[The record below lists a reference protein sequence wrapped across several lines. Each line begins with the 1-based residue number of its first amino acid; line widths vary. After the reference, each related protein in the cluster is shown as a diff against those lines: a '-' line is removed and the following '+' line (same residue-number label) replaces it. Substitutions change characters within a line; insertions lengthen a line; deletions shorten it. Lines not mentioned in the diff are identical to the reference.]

1 MTSPETSTQTGSGVT
16 DELLTYR
23 KGPVRWV
30 VFNRPHARNAMTW
43 NMYDRLVEVC
53 REVNEDPAVRAVVLT
68 GASGRGPAFVAGTD
82 IAQFRSFRTAE
93 DALHYEEHG
102 ANVMRTLEEVRVPT
116 IAAIAGPCTGGGAM
130 LAACCD
136 LRLGAPSAR
145 FGFPIARTLGN
156 CLSLPNYARIV
167 NLIGAARAKDLILR
181 ARLIDAQEM
190 LRLGLITE
198 LVSDEESLLP
208 QAQAWGEQIAEL
220 APLTLQTTKE
230 ALLRIRD
237 HQLPE
242 GSDADL
248 ILRCYLSNDFREGME
263 AFLAKRKPNWR
274 GE

>member
-1 MTSPETSTQTGSGVT
+1 MTSPETSLPTEPSST
-16 DELLTYR
+16 DEVLTHR
-23 KGPVRWV
+23 QGPVRWV
-30 VFNRPHARNAMTW
+30 VFNRPQARNAMTW
-43 NMYDRLVEVC
+43 NMYGRLVEVC
-53 REVNEDPAVRAVVLT
+53 REVNEDPSVRAMILT

-82 IAQFRSFRTAE
+82 IAQFRSFETPE
-93 DALHYEEHG
+93 DALDYEKHQ

-156 CLSLPNYARIV
+156 CLSVANYARIV
-167 NLIGAARAKDLILR
+167 NLIGAARTKDLIFR
-181 ARLIDAQEM
+181 ARLLGAEELLQ
-190 LRLGLITE
+190 LGLITE
-198 LVSDEESLLP
+198 LVPDEESLVP
-208 QAQAWGEQIAEL
+208 RAQEWGEQIADL

-230 ALLRIRD
+230 ALLRIRER
-237 HQLPE
+237 QLPE
-242 GSDADL
+242 GSDDDL
-248 ILRCYLSNDFREGME
+248 ILRCYLSSDFREGME

>member
-1 MTSPETSTQTGSGVT
+1 MTSPGTPTEAQPAATE
-16 DELLTYR
+16 ELLTHR
-23 KGPVRWV
+23 QGPVRWI

-43 NMYDRLVEVC
+43 NMYDRLVEIC
-53 REVNEDPAVRAVVLT
+53 REVDEDPSVRALVLT
-68 GASGRGPAFVAGTD
+68 GATGRGPAFVAGTD
-82 IAQFRSFRTAE
+82 IAQFRSFATAE
-93 DALHYEEHG
+93 DALQYEEHG

-156 CLSLPNYARIV
+156 CLSLGNYARLV
-167 NLIGAARAKDLILR
+167 GLIGAARTKDLIFR
-181 ARLIDAQEM
+181 ARLIDAEEM

-198 LVSDEESLLP
+198 LVPDEESLLP
-208 QAQAWGEQIAEL
+208 RAQEWGEEIADL

-237 HQLPE
+237 RQVPE

-248 ILRCYLSNDFREGME
+248 VLRCYLSNDFHEGIE
-263 AFLAKRKPNWR
+263 AFLAKRKPNWK

>member
-1 MTSPETSTQTGSGVT
+1 MTSPETSLPTEPAST
-16 DELLTYR
+16 DEVLTR
-23 KGPVRWV
+23 RQGPVRWV
-30 VFNRPHARNAMTW
+30 VFNRPQARNAMTW
-43 NMYDRLVEVC
+43 NMYGRLVEVC
-53 REVNEDPAVRAVVLT
+53 REVNEDPSVRAVILT

-82 IAQFRSFRTAE
+82 ISQFRSFETPE
-93 DALHYEEHG
+93 DALDYEKHQ

-156 CLSLPNYARIV
+156 CLSVANYARIV
-167 NLIGAARAKDLILR
+167 NLIGAARTKDLIFR
-181 ARLIDAQEM
+181 ARLVGAEELLQ
-190 LRLGLITE
+190 LGLITE
-198 LVSDEESLLP
+198 LVPDEESLVP
-208 QAQAWGEQIAEL
+208 RAQEWGEQIADL

-230 ALLRIRD
+230 ALLRIRER
-237 HQLPE
+237 QLPE
-242 GSDADL
+242 GSDDDL
-248 ILRCYLSNDFREGME
+248 ILRCYLSSDFREGME